1 MKLIIAGSA
10 RFTNYQLLCQVLAPD
25 RHRITQVLTGG
36 ARGADQLGF
45 RWAVRHHVR
54 SRCFTADWARFGKS
68 AGVRRNHQIAQAG
81 DMLVVFWDG
90 RARHRAPD
98 QCMQQLGK
106 PVVVIRTDGH
116 RIKKRLARVQAL
128 LPSQRAPR
136 RLMALAQ
143 PPYLARESPMA
154 TTVSHPVPSAQAQA
168 IADLT
173 GYEDAATLRWQQAC
187 VQAANTLTA
196 LPNGRYVN
204 VRMERMRQGL
214 ELAQRGAVTLPEDG
228 EDLSAV
234 VRSGNNVYQVDTRL
248 LTCTCAD
255 YQKHLQACKH
265 LLAVEVHL
273 GALGLLPPS
282 APEPAAAEEPAPV
295 QDPAPMTPAP
305 STASWPISEAPASLN
320 IKLKVGNMEFML
332 TMRDV
337 DDLKLQRRATMSLP
351 WLTDILHGC
360 EANLAARQQEAER
373 SRQQAEEERQAQA
386 RPRRAD
392 RRGRGGRHEGPD
404 HREQRGRRTEATRP
418 TSAGAHSPVTTDP
431 SWCAIHRC
439 KMERRTK

>member
-1 MKLIIAGSA
+1 
-10 RFTNYQLLCQVLAPD
+10 
-25 RHRITQVLTGG
+25 
-36 ARGADQLGF
+36 
-45 RWAVRHHVR
+45 
-54 SRCFTADWARFGKS
+54 
-68 AGVRRNHQIAQAG
+68 
-81 DMLVVFWDG
+81 
-90 RARHRAPD
+90 
-98 QCMQQLGK
+98 
-106 PVVVIRTDGH
+106 
-116 RIKKRLARVQAL
+116 
-128 LPSQRAPR
+128 
-136 RLMALAQ
+136 
-143 PPYLARESPMA
+143 MA
-154 TTVSHPVPSAQAQA
+154 TNVTHRLPTPQDQA

-228 EDLSAV
+228 EQFSAV

-248 LTCTCAD
+248 LTCPCAD

-265 LLAVEVHL
+265 LLAVEIHL
-273 GALGLLPPS
+273 GALGLVPPS

-295 QDPAPMTPAP
+295 QDPGPMAPAP

-320 IKLKVGNMEFML
+320 IKLKIGNMELML

-351 WLTDILHGC
+351 WLQEILHGC

-373 SRQQAEEERQAQA
+373 SRQQAEEERQVQARSLDEQIAAAVAAAMKAQA
-386 RPRRAD
+386 SSTNGQNPPQHTAAAPHQSQD
-392 RRGRGGRHEGPD
+392 AEGLASAHE
-404 HREQRGRRTEATRP
+404 H
-418 TSAGAHSPVTTDP
+418 DP
-431 SWCAIHRC
+431 SWCSKHQVTMRWHDGNARGPGWFSHQLADGSYC
-439 KMERRTK
+439 KGK

>member
-1 MKLIIAGSA
+1 
-10 RFTNYQLLCQVLAPD
+10 
-25 RHRITQVLTGG
+25 
-36 ARGADQLGF
+36 
-45 RWAVRHHVR
+45 
-54 SRCFTADWARFGKS
+54 
-68 AGVRRNHQIAQAG
+68 
-81 DMLVVFWDG
+81 
-90 RARHRAPD
+90 
-98 QCMQQLGK
+98 
-106 PVVVIRTDGH
+106 
-116 RIKKRLARVQAL
+116 
-128 LPSQRAPR
+128 
-136 RLMALAQ
+136 
-143 PPYLARESPMA
+143 MA

-228 EDLSAV
+228 EELSAV
-234 VRSGNNVYQVDTRL
+234 VRSGNTLYQVDTRL

-265 LLAVEVHL
+265 LLAVEIHL

-295 QDPAPMTPAP
+295 QDPAPMAPAP

-320 IKLKVGNMEFML
+320 IKLNIGNMDLML

-351 WLTDILHGC
+351 WLQEILHGC
-360 EANLAARQQEAER
+360 EANLAARQQAEA
-373 SRQQAEEERQAQA
+373 ERQAQA
-386 RPRRAD
+386 RSLD
-392 RRGRGGRHEGPD
+392 
-404 HREQRGRRTEATRP
+404 EQIAAAVAAAMQAQ
-418 TSAGAHSPVTTDP
+418 TSRNNGHSPQQRTAAAPPQPPEGLASAHDHDP
-431 SWCAIHRC
+431 SWCPTHQVTMRWHEGNARGPGWLSHQRADGSYC
-439 KMERRTK
+439 KGT

>member
-1 MKLIIAGSA
+1 MS
-10 RFTNYQLLCQVLAPD
+10 
-25 RHRITQVLTGG
+25 
-36 ARGADQLGF
+36 
-45 RWAVRHHVR
+45 
-54 SRCFTADWARFGKS
+54 
-68 AGVRRNHQIAQAG
+68 
-81 DMLVVFWDG
+81 
-90 RARHRAPD
+90 
-98 QCMQQLGK
+98 
-106 PVVVIRTDGH
+106 
-116 RIKKRLARVQAL
+116 
-128 LPSQRAPR
+128 
-136 RLMALAQ
+136 
-143 PPYLARESPMA
+143 
-154 TTVSHPVPSAQAQA
+154 TTVSHPLPSAQAHA

-228 EDLSAV
+228 EQLSAV

-265 LLAVEVHL
+265 LLAAEIHT
-273 GALGLLPPS
+273 GALGL
-282 APEPAAAEEPAPV
+282 AGRAEEPLSPPATEPAMHTSLPPAAPC
-295 QDPAPMTPAP
+295 
-305 STASWPISEAPASLN
+305 TATWPISEAPASLN
-320 IKLKVGNMEFML
+320 IKLKVGNMELMY

-373 SRQQAEEERQAQA
+373 SRQQAEEERKAQA
-386 RPRRAD
+386 RSLDEQIAAAVAAAMKAQANGTPPPRAPQV
-392 RRGRGGRHEGPD
+392 E
-404 HREQRGRRTEATRP
+404 P
-418 TSAGAHSPVTTDP
+418 TNDTDP
-431 SWCAIHRC
+431 SWCPIHRC
-439 KMERRTK
+439 KMERRSNERGSWYSHRLSSGAYCKGE